1 MKKKVTIKNLFK
13 IAGIIPVIFI
23 FLGVNSVKS
32 YALTGPENPYS
43 FSATPGEQS
52 GTVTI
57 RWYDDRTAKQYNLF
71 YGTNPSNYSYGV
83 VDLPDSQN
91 TTNTFTINYLTPGL
105 TYYFSLVGI
114 TGSVPIVSGPVAAE
128 ATDPNVM
135 IQQVTNHLPEYGLTA
150 QAGSTPGTVLLSWTD
165 NESADKYD
173 IVYGKTPGLLVYG
186 VENVP
191 FTHNSQNFYSI
202 GALQAGQTYY
212 FSLVAERN
220 GSIVLWSDPVSA
232 IAN

>member
-1 MKKKVTIKNLFK
+1 MKKRVIMKNFLKF
-13 IAGIIPVIFI
+13 AGIIPVVFL
-23 FLGVNSVKS
+23 FLGITSVKT
-32 YALTGPENPYS
+32 YALTGPENPFS
-43 FSATPGEQS
+43 FSAAPGVQT

-91 TTNTFTINYLTPGL
+91 TSNTFTINYLQPGV
-105 TYYFSLVGI
+105 TYYVSLVGI
-114 TGSVPIVSGPVAAE
+114 TGTVPIVSGPVAAE
-128 ATDPNVM
+128 ATSANPM
-135 IQQVTNHLPEYGLTA
+135 TQTVTNHLPEFGLTA

-173 IVYGKTPGLLVYG
+173 IVYGKTPGSLVYG

-191 FTHNSQNFYSI
+191 FTHNAQNYYTI
-202 GALQAGQTYY
+202 GALQPGQPYY

-220 GSIVLWSDPVSA
+220 SSIVLWSDPVSA
-232 IAN
+232 DAN